1 MGRVTM
7 GTMGGGVAG
16 RGTMGTGWRGM
27 GTSGLRGR
35 RVTDDLW
42 PPRSEEL
49 LAAVG
54 HLLDAEGWELLGMAR
69 RGDGLRLQLRPLA
82 DSTSAPFSYELGEAR
97 LRLLV
102 RDARLRRT
110 AQRARVLLAVAD
122 RAAGPDD

>member
-1 MGRVTM
+1 
-7 GTMGGGVAG
+7 
-16 RGTMGTGWRGM
+16 MGTGWRGM

-69 RGDGLRLQLRPLA
+69 RGDGLQLQLRPLA

-122 RAAGPDD
+122 RAAGADD